1 MFPRLRLKTKLVLAI
16 SGMVV
21 AVVATLSFLY
31 VSRLVQNR
39 MDEAYE
45 TGDFVAHQVF
55 HATRQALETDL
66 NSSGNVSASN
76 DPAAIDALIQKALA
90 NDPGVNSLI
99 ESIVGYSPNIYDVA
113 ITDTTG
119 RALLHSDAHAIGTVV
134 PRREGFQSI
143 REGGLLRQLKVV
155 YGAPGVYDVPITLER
170 DGKPFGFIRV
180 GLSTVFLKSE
190 LQPQMN
196 RALLFSGTSIFL
208 SLILAAIVSNLAL
221 SPLESIARRLDQ
233 LSAGQMDTAAEQ
245 PPRNDEVGAVTT
257 KINRIG
263 QQMRDVQE
271 VFSAL
276 KENLDQ
282 IMANLQDGLMLFTRD
297 GRAVL
302 VSASVESFVGK
313 SRGAMLA
320 HTVEEIFDESTDL
333 GRLVLTSFELHH
345 PLELREIQL
354 GGRRVQVSLDFIAER
369 GQPIGAMLTMRDAE
383 SVHRIEDEIELSRRL
398 AAIGRLTSGVAH
410 EVKNPIN
417 AIVVHLEVLRQ
428 KLKDVDPDTRRHM
441 EIINTEIRRLDRV
454 VQTLVDFTRP
464 VELRLVETDLRRL
477 VEEVVLLAAP
487 EAERHGVTVVHHI
500 APAPLRVN
508 VDADL
513 IKQAA
518 LNIAL
523 NGVQAMHSGE
533 THSGE
538 TPSGETPSRKTPG
551 GTLTVTTASD
561 GEQAVVTIADEG
573 PGIPAD
579 VRDKIF
585 NLYFTT
591 KKTGTGIGLSMAYR
605 VLQLHNGAL
614 DIDAHSGKG
623 ATFHLRLPLVERTE
637 RTPDRMAS
645 RTDVSLDVRNPDL
658 RNNETAEKEVAAR
671 AASETIE

>member
-21 AVVATLSFLY
+21 IVVATLSFLY
-31 VSRLVQNR
+31 VSRIVQNR

-66 NSSGNVSASN
+66 NDVRLKNKTAAVDPN
-76 DPAAIDALIQKALA
+76 DPAAIDALVQDALA
-90 NDPGVNSLI
+90 TDPGINSLI

-113 ITDTTG
+113 ITDTNG
-119 RALLHSDAHAIGTVV
+119 RALLHSDAHAIGQLL
-134 PRREGFQSI
+134 PRREPFQKI
-143 REGGLLRQLKVV
+143 REGSLLRQLKVV
-155 YGAPGVYDVPITLER
+155 YGAPGVYEVSIALER
-170 DGKPFGFIRV
+170 EGKPFGFIRV

-208 SLILAAIVSNLAL
+208 SLILAAIVSNIAL
-221 SPLESIARRLDQ
+221 HPLESIARRLDQ
-233 LSAGQMDTAAEQ
+233 LSAGQMEATAEQ
-245 PPRNDEVGAVTT
+245 PVRNDEVGAVTT

-263 QQMRDVQE
+263 QQMRDTQE

-297 GRAVL
+297 DRAVL

-313 SRGAMLA
+313 PRGQMLA
-320 HTVEEIFDESTDL
+320 HTVNEIFDESTDL

-345 PLELREIQL
+345 PLDLREIHL

-428 KLKDVDPDTRRHM
+428 KLKDVDPDARRHM

-464 VELRLVETDLRRL
+464 VELRLLETDLRRL
-477 VEEVVLLAAP
+477 VEEVVLLATP
-487 EAERHGVTVVHHI
+487 EAERHGVNVVHHI

-523 NGVQAMHSGE
+523 NGVQAMDQ
-533 THSGE
+533 
-538 TPSGETPSRKTPG
+538 G
-551 GTLTVTTASD
+551 GTLTVTTTSD
-561 GEQAVVTIADEG
+561 DEHAIVTITDEG
-573 PGIPAD
+573 PGIPPE

-605 VLQLHNGAL
+605 VMQLHNGAV
-614 DIDAHSGKG
+614 DFESGAPAQNG
-623 ATFHLRLPLVERTE
+623 STRGTRFRLRLPLVERTTAE
-637 RTPDRMAS
+637 RTTAS
-645 RTDVSLDVRNPDL
+645 RTDANLDFRND
-658 RNNETAEKEVAAR
+658 AQGEKEVAAR
-671 AASETIE
+671 VASETIE

>member
-1 MFPRLRLKTKLVLAI
+1 MLPRLRLKTKLVLAI

-21 AVVATLSFLY
+21 AVVATLSFVY

-39 MDEAYE
+39 MDEASQ

-66 NSSGNVSASN
+66 NDVRLKTN
-76 DPAAIDALIQKALA
+76 DPAEVDAIVQEALET
-90 NDPGVNSLI
+90 DPGVNSLI

-113 ITDTTG
+113 ITDNSG
-119 RALLHSDAHAIGTVV
+119 RALLHSDTHSIGQRVFH
-134 PRREGFQSI
+134 REEFTKI
-143 REGGLLRQLKVV
+143 REGGLRRQLQVV
-155 YGAPGVYDVPITLER
+155 YGAPQVYEIQIALQR
-170 DGKPFGFIRV
+170 DGKPFGSIRV
-180 GLSTVFLKSE
+180 GLSTVFLKSQ

-208 SLILAAIVSNLAL
+208 SLILAAIVSNIAL
-221 SPLESIARRLDQ
+221 SPLEAIARRLDL
-233 LSAGQMDTAAEQ
+233 LSAGQMETSADTPA
-245 PPRNDEVGAVTT
+245 RNDEVGVVTT
-257 KINRIG
+257 KINRLG

-313 SRGAMLA
+313 PRPAMLA
-320 HTVEEIFDESTDL
+320 HNVTEIFDDSTDL
-333 GRLVLTSFELHH
+333 GRLILTSFELHH
-345 PLELREIQL
+345 PLDLREVQL
-354 GGRRVQVSLDFIAER
+354 GGRRVQVTLDFIEER

-428 KLKDVDPDTRRHM
+428 KLKDVDPDARRHM

-477 VEEVVLLAAP
+477 VEGVVLLASP
-487 EAERHGVTVVHHI
+487 EAERHNVSIVHQL

-523 NGVQAMHSGE
+523 NGVQAMEH
-533 THSGE
+533 
-538 TPSGETPSRKTPG
+538 G
-551 GTLTVTTASD
+551 GTLTVTTSAD
-561 GEQAVVTIADEG
+561 GDTALVTIADEG
-573 PGIPAD
+573 PGIPPE

-614 DIDAHSGKG
+614 DFQSQAGKG
-623 ATFHLRLPLVERTE
+623 AAFHLRLPLSERMSERTDA
-637 RTPDRMAS
+637 T
-645 RTDVSLDVRNPDL
+645 LDVGNDES
-658 RNNETAEKEVAAR
+658 NQQEVAKQG
-671 AASETIE
+671 S